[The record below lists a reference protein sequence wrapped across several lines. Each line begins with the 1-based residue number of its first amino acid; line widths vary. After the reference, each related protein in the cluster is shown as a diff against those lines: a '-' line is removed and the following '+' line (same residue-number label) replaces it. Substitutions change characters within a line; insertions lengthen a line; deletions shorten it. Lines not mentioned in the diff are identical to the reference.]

1 MADDKTSRKQI
12 ILKEAARLFRE
23 KGYIA
28 SNLRELA
35 KRAGIQGGS
44 LYHHFGSKQ
53 DILFQLMD
61 NTMTDMVTRLS
72 NLLAETTDPEEKLRR
87 LLRFHISYT
96 VCGPDETYITD
107 DELRNL
113 NADNYLQIIAK
124 RDAYQKLFEEVFQDG
139 CQQKGWMVVDYKLV
153 ARAAIQMGTG
163 VASWYRPGGPM
174 SINQISEHYVELLC
188 RGVLPR
194 KAD

>member
-1 MADDKTSRKQI
+1 MADDKISRKQI

-61 NTMTDMVTRLS
+61 NTMTDMVTSLS
-72 NLLAETTDPEEKLRR
+72 TLLAETTDPEEKLRR

-174 SINQISEHYVELLC
+174 SIDQISEHYAELLC
-188 RGVLPR
+188 KGLLPR

>member
-1 MADDKTSRKQI
+1 MSDDKASRKQI

-35 KRAGIQGGS
+35 RRAGIQGGS
-44 LYHHFGSKQ
+44 IYHHFGSKQ
-53 DILFQLMD
+53 EILFQLMD
-61 NTMTDMVTRLS
+61 NTMTDMVASLS
-72 NLLAETTDPEEKLRR
+72 AVLAGIDDPGEKLRR

-96 VCGPDETYITD
+96 ICGPDETYITD

-113 NADNYLQIIAK
+113 HADNYLQIIAK
-124 RDAYQKLFEEVFQDG
+124 RDAYQKLFEEVFLAG
-139 CQQKGWMVVDYKLV
+139 SQQQGWMVVDQKLM

-163 VASWYRPGGPM
+163 VASWYKPDGPL
-174 SINQISEHYVELLC
+174 SIEQISEYYADLLC
-188 RGVLPR
+188 KGLLPR
-194 KAD
+194 KAV

>member
-61 NTMTDMVTRLS
+61 NTMTDMVTSLS
-72 NLLAETTDPEEKLRR
+72 THLAETTDPEEKLRR

-113 NADNYLQIIAK
+113 NAVNYLQIIAK

-174 SINQISEHYVELLC
+174 SIDQISEHYAELLC
-188 RGVLPR
+188 RGLLPR

>member
-61 NTMTDMVTRLS
+61 NTMTDMVTSLS
-72 NLLAETTDPEEKLRR
+72 THLAETTDPEEKLRR

-174 SINQISEHYVELLC
+174 SIDQISEHYAELLC
-188 RGVLPR
+188 RGLLPR
-194 KAD
+194 

>member
-53 DILFQLMD
+53 DILFQLMN
-61 NTMTDMVTRLS
+61 NTMTDMVTSLS
-72 NLLAETTDPEEKLRR
+72 TLLAETADPEEKLSR
-87 LLRFHISYT
+87 LMHFHISYT

-174 SINQISEHYVELLC
+174 SIDQISEHYAELLC
-188 RGVLPR
+188 RGLLPR

>member
-1 MADDKTSRKQI
+1 MSDDKASRKQI

-44 LYHHFGSKQ
+44 IYHHFGSKQ
-53 DILFQLMD
+53 EILFQLMD
-61 NTMTDMVTRLS
+61 NTMTDMVTSLS
-72 NLLAETTDPEEKLRR
+72 SELAGTDDLEEKLRR
-87 LLRFHISYT
+87 LLRFHIGYT
-96 VCGPDETYITD
+96 ICGPDETYITD

-113 NADNYLQIIAK
+113 NEDNYLQIIAK
-124 RDAYQKLFEEVFQDG
+124 RDAYQKMFEEVFRAG
-139 CQQKGWMVVDYKLV
+139 SQQQGWMVADPKLM

-163 VASWYRPGGPM
+163 VASWYKPDGPM
-174 SINQISEHYVELLC
+174 SIDQISADYAELLC
-188 RGVLPR
+188 KGLLPR
-194 KAD
+194 KAG

>member
-1 MADDKTSRKQI
+1 MADDKASRKQI

-44 LYHHFGSKQ
+44 IYHHFSSKQ

-61 NTMTDMVTRLS
+61 NTMTDMVTSLS
-72 NLLAETTDPEEKLRR
+72 AVLAGTDDPEEKLRR

-96 VCGPDETYITD
+96 ICGPDETYITD

-124 RDAYQKLFEEVFQDG
+124 RDAYQKLFEKVFLAG
-139 CQQKGWMVVDYKLV
+139 YQQQGWMVVDPKLM

-163 VASWYRPGGPM
+163 VASWYKPEGPM
-174 SINQISEHYVELLC
+174 SIDQISTCYAELLC
-188 RGVLPR
+188 KGLLPR
-194 KAD
+194 NAG

>member
-61 NTMTDMVTRLS
+61 NTMTDMVTSLS

>member
-61 NTMTDMVTRLS
+61 NTMTDMVTSLS
-72 NLLAETTDPEEKLRR
+72 TLLAETTDPEEKLRR

-174 SINQISEHYVELLC
+174 SIDQISEHYAKLLC
-188 RGVLPR
+188 RGLLPR

>member
-1 MADDKTSRKQI
+1 MADDKASRKQI

-44 LYHHFGSKQ
+44 IYHHFSSKQ

-61 NTMTDMVTRLS
+61 NTMTDMVTSLS
-72 NLLAETTDPEEKLRR
+72 AVLAGTDDPEEKLRR

-96 VCGPDETYITD
+96 ICGPDETYITD

-124 RDAYQKLFEEVFQDG
+124 RDAYQKLFEEVFLAG
-139 CQQKGWMVVDYKLV
+139 YQQQGWMVVDPKLM

-163 VASWYRPGGPM
+163 VASWYKPEGPM
-174 SINQISEHYVELLC
+174 SIDQISTYYAELLC
-188 RGVLPR
+188 KGLLPR
-194 KAD
+194 NAG

>member
-1 MADDKTSRKQI
+1 MSDDKTSRKQI

-44 LYHHFGSKQ
+44 IYHHFGSKQ
-53 DILFQLMD
+53 EILFQLMD
-61 NTMTDMVTRLS
+61 NTMTDMVTSLS
-72 NLLAETTDPEEKLRR
+72 AELEGINDPEEQLCR
-87 LLRFHISYT
+87 LMRFHISYN

-124 RDAYQKLFEEVFQDG
+124 RDAYQKLFEEVFLAG
-139 CQQKGWMVVDYKLV
+139 CQQQGWSVTDHKLM

-163 VASWYRPGGPM
+163 VASWYKPDGPL
-174 SINQISEHYVELLC
+174 SIDQISAQYAELLC
-188 RGVLPR
+188 KGLLPR
-194 KAD
+194 KVD